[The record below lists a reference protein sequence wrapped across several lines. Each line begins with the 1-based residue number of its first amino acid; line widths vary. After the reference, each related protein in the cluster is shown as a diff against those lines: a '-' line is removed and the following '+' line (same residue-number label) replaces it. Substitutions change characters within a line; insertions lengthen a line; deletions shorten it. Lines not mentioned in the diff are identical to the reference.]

1 METASRCASI
11 DHLIII
17 GNGMASHRLI
27 EALVRHPRRPT
38 CITVIGEEPVP
49 AYNRILLSP
58 LLAGELATDALT
70 FRDQAWYAEQG
81 ITLLLGEKVV
91 TIDRDNSRIT
101 TESDRCLDYDHLVI
115 ATGSRPTIPNVP
127 GIELAGVHSFR
138 DLQDTTALKAI
149 AQRGGNAVVI
159 GGGLLGL
166 EAAEGL
172 RKRSEQSFSQEP
184 SQEPFQELSQKLSV
198 SILQRSA
205 RLMNRQLDETAA
217 QLLENTLSK
226 RGLHIETNASLA
238 ALEDN
243 GHGYVQAVML
253 SDGRRLPADSVI
265 VAAGITPNVELGQQ
279 AGLRCERAIVVDA
292 HLTTSDPHIAAL
304 GECCQFEQHTYGL
317 VEPIWRQVDVLA
329 ALLCGESSDGYQEA
343 PTATKLKVS
352 GVALFAFGPTEAG
365 PEHDVLRYRD
375 PESGDYRRLLLRDGQ
390 LEGAVLYGDTRHG
403 PWYFEQ
409 ALASADLTACRQALL
424 FGPCDAEVLQ
434 TEHADNANSPASS
447 SSSSPSSSHP
457 PTSEAA

>member
-81 ITLLLGEKVV
+81 ITLLLDEKVV
-91 TIDRDNSRIT
+91 TIDRDNCRIT

-115 ATGSRPTIPNVP
+115 ATGSRPTIPNVS

-138 DLQDTTALKAI
+138 DLQDATALEAI

-172 RKRSEQSFSQEP
+172 RKRGSDI
-184 SQEPFQELSQKLSV
+184 KVSV
-198 SILQRSA
+198 LQRSE

-217 QLLENTLSK
+217 CLLENTLSQ
-226 RGLHIETNASLA
+226 RGIHIATNASLA
-238 ALEDN
+238 VLEDN
-243 GHGYVQAVML
+243 GHGHVQAVML

-304 GECCQFEQHTYGL
+304 GECCQFDQRTYGL

-329 ALLCGESSDGYQEA
+329 AVLCGETTDGYQEVT
-343 PTATKLKVS
+343 TATKLKVS

-365 PEHDVLRYRD
+365 HEHDVLRYRD

-409 ALASADLTACRQALL
+409 ALASADLTACRQTLL
-424 FGPCDAEVLQ
+424 FGPSDAEVLQ

-447 SSSSPSSSHP
+447 SSASPSSSHL
-457 PTSEAA
+457 PTSEVA

>member
-81 ITLLLGEKVV
+81 ITLLLDEKVV
-91 TIDRDNSRIT
+91 TIDRDNCRIT

-115 ATGSRPTIPNVP
+115 ATGSLPTIPNVS

-138 DLQDTTALKAI
+138 DLKDATALEAI

-159 GGGLLGL
+159 GSGLLGL

-172 RKRSEQSFSQEP
+172 RKRGSDI
-184 SQEPFQELSQKLSV
+184 KVSV
-198 SILQRSA
+198 LQRSE

-217 QLLENTLSK
+217 CLLENTLSQ
-226 RGLHIETNASLA
+226 RGIHIATNASLA
-238 ALEDN
+238 VLEDN
-243 GHGYVQAVML
+243 GHGHVQAVML

-304 GECCQFEQHTYGL
+304 GECCQFDQHTYGL

-329 ALLCGESSDGYQEA
+329 AVLCGETTDGYQEVT
-343 PTATKLKVS
+343 TATKLKVS

-365 PEHDVLRYRD
+365 HEHDVLRYRD

-409 ALASADLTACRQALL
+409 ALASADLTACRQTLL
-424 FGPCDAEVLQ
+424 FGPSDAEVLQ

-447 SSSSPSSSHP
+447 SSASPSSSHL
-457 PTSEAA
+457 PTSEVA